1 MDLER
6 NLSVVFNASAVSINE
21 CLCDMFIE
29 VSAITAFLGNEI
41 LCLINSGQ
49 DFGWS
54 PNRPCSKVCFYIGY
68 WEPRML
74 SIFS

>member
-6 NLSVVFNASAVSINE
+6 NLSMVFNASAVTINNE
-21 CLCDMFIE
+21 SLYYMFIE
-29 VSAITAFLGNEI
+29 VATIIGFLGNGI

-54 PNRPCSKVCFYIGY
+54 SK
-68 WEPRML
+68 
-74 SIFS
+74 